1 MKKSLMRYILFLF
14 LALLSGHARAQKNTV
29 KALDKTSFLRDILG
43 ARYSKS
49 DRAWTLPPT
58 EAVADTFGTS
68 ANGGLFVGVDTIV
81 YRDVEGHKEAWVLF
95 TVEGYLFN
103 MARMTKTVLGWS
115 VSNVRYRMHEGT
127 HGHYAPLA
135 FFIQM
140 IGRKTFISVKEDR
153 FGRGIIHT
161 KWVLYDPLTFKK
173 AGEME
178 LATIGEKEQ
187 NPDQYTE
194 IEFLQVKYE
203 SVQDPLP
210 DIMLTQNLESKKK
223 GEPARISSRT
233 MRYRW
238 DEKRSVFVKV
248 GK

>member
-1 MKKSLMRYILFLF
+1 MRYFLICF
-14 LALLSGHARAQKNTV
+14 LAFLSGNATAQQ
-29 KALDKTSFLRDILG
+29 KAVRTLDKTSFLRDILG
-43 ARYSKS
+43 ARYSKP
-49 DRAWTLPPT
+49 DRSWTLPPT
-58 EAVADTFGTS
+58 QAVADTFGVA

-103 MARMTKTVLGWS
+103 MARLGKTPQGW
-115 VSNVRYRMHEGT
+115 NVREMRYRMHEGT

-135 FFIQM
+135 YFIQM

-153 FGRGIIHT
+153 FGRGIIST

-173 AGEME
+173 AGELE
-178 LATIGEKEQ
+178 LGKTGEKER

-194 IEFLQVKYE
+194 IELLQVKYE

-210 DIMLTQNLESKKK
+210 DIMVTQTLESKKK
-223 GEPARISSRT
+223 GEQLRISSRT
-233 MRYRW
+233 LRYRW
-238 DEKRSVFVKV
+238 DDKRSAFVKV